1 MNMTGEQRYAQRLEA
16 QRIFDDKTAA
26 LAKSVQ
32 TDKMLRENFSSD
44 DRVVQRRI
52 GRQAK
57 QVAADT
63 YATRRMAEAAAAQER
78 EALMLAQDEALAQEL
93 ARRNVEKVR
102 HQKNVQ
108 RVVEQSEELRDLE
121 AKLKVAYMNKE
132 RDVQILESAKL
143 VEEQR
148 TDDARVAEEMEKD
161 RQRGLKAEAYRAYLR
176 TQDGVLMRQEL
187 DVQMIEKEER
197 KKLAYEEFLKEKSM
211 VDEVVERILAED
223 AAEKHAREAKEAE
236 IRADIADFVATSEK
250 MKEGRMKIIEAENK
264 EIRAY
269 AQVCFAARNSRA
281 RNSSS
286 AQFGAQFSDRP
297 THPPVPPPPPAQ
309 MVMQRETELRMQR
322 ESEQNK
328 KDAILER
335 LSSDMAK
342 AQREADELE
351 NLRNELVVQETE
363 ERIIQKE
370 KEKFERTVQ
379 QRLDIA
385 LANEYQRQLKSI
397 RREEEK
403 KEEDEFRLAM
413 MKKFE
418 EDDRLDELNA
428 RKRREKQMEHRREI
442 ERLLEKRREAYEAE
456 RARGLEEKAL
466 EERHA
471 ALRTQIIEEERRRM
485 IANHAKNLGLQHL
498 PRGILENAD
507 DLALF
512 KANEGFKPDAI

>member
-143 VEEQR
+143 VEQQR

-187 DVQMIEKEER
+187 DAQMIEKEQR

-281 RNSSS
+281 RNSRARNSWARNS
-286 AQFGAQFSDRP
+286 P
-297 THPPVPPPPPAQ
+297 TAPPSLTIPPPPPY
-309 MVMQRETELRMQR
+309 RW
-322 ESEQNK
+322 
-328 KDAILER
+328 
-335 LSSDMAK
+335 
-342 AQREADELE
+342 
-351 NLRNELVVQETE
+351 
-363 ERIIQKE
+363 
-370 KEKFERTVQ
+370 
-379 QRLDIA
+379 
-385 LANEYQRQLKSI
+385 
-397 RREEEK
+397 
-403 KEEDEFRLAM
+403 
-413 MKKFE
+413 
-418 EDDRLDELNA
+418 
-428 RKRREKQMEHRREI
+428 
-442 ERLLEKRREAYEAE
+442 
-456 RARGLEEKAL
+456 
-466 EERHA
+466 
-471 ALRTQIIEEERRRM
+471 
-485 IANHAKNLGLQHL
+485 
-498 PRGILENAD
+498 
-507 DLALF
+507 
-512 KANEGFKPDAI
+512 